1 MALSEEAKK
10 KKSKY
15 NSERSKKVGVLMAFQ
30 FQKATDMDVVERIKS
45 QPNKVGYIRDL
56 VRADIEREKQAKQ
69 NPDQK

>member
-15 NSERSKKVGVLMAFQ
+15 NSERNQLVSVRMAFR

-45 QPNKVGYIRDL
+45 QSNKVGYIRDL
-56 VRADIEREKQAKQ
+56 VRADIEREKQAMQ
-69 NPDQK
+69 NPTKE